1 VREREL
7 KLAAHRSFVVPDLV
21 DDGLGVLAMQ
31 ELPELTLSSTYHD
44 TSDLRLAR
52 NGVTLRYRTGEED
65 GPIWTLKLRVPGRD
79 ATDRDEHE
87 FVGGPDTVPIEAAD
101 LVTAFVRGAPILPVA
116 SLSTRRHRWLLCG
129 QGDVPLAE
137 LDDDDVTVL
146 DGARVVARFRELE
159 IESRGPDASVLRP
172 IAVRLRRA
180 GAVLAEPVPKAV
192 RALGPRASAEPDVA
206 PVRVSPRDP
215 ASVAVRAALAAGV
228 QRVLIH
234 DAPTRREDAEGLH
247 QMRVGV
253 RRLRSDL
260 RTFDALLDTAWATGL
275 REELRWLGD
284 LLGTVRDAD
293 VELERLEAV
302 AGDLLPELEPLRECL
317 ETRREEGRRALLDGL
332 RGERYLQLLD
342 RLVDAARDPM
352 ATPHARGS
360 AQDVLPALLKRPW
373 RRLHARADALGT
385 AGADDEYH
393 QVRIRAKRVRYASEA
408 IGPALDDPDRKR
420 IGAVGVAAAKLQDLL
435 GEMHDASVLRADA
448 ESVLSGNDSPR
459 LAYAVGRLVE
469 RCDSAMSDRRAR
481 YPRAWKQLSRRYRKA
496 T

>member
-1 VREREL
+1 MREREL

-65 GPIWTLKLRVPGRD
+65 GPIWTLKLRVPGHD
-79 ATDRDEHE
+79 ASERDEHA
-87 FVGGPDTVPIEAAD
+87 FAGGPDTVPIEAAD

-129 QGDVPLAE
+129 EDDVALAE

-146 DGARVVARFRELE
+146 DGVRVVARFRELE
-159 IESRGPDASVLRP
+159 IESRGPDAALLRP
-172 IAVRLRRA
+172 IADRLRRA

-206 PVRVSPRDP
+206 AIRVAAGDP
-215 ASVAVRAALAAGV
+215 PTVAIRAALAVGV
-228 QRVLIH
+228 QRVIVH
-234 DAPTRREDAEGLH
+234 DAPTRQGDAEGLH

-260 RTFDALLDTAWATGL
+260 RTFDALLDAAWANGL
-275 REELRWLGD
+275 REELGWLGD

-293 VELERLEAV
+293 VELGRLQDMAPDLRDELGLVIARLES
-302 AGDLLPELEPLRECL
+302 
-317 ETRREEGRRALLDGL
+317 RRDQGRRALLDGL
-332 RGERYLQLLD
+332 RGDRYVQLLD
-342 RLVDAARDPM
+342 RLVDAVRDPM
-352 ATPHARGS
+352 VGERAGS
-360 AQDVLPALLKRPW
+360 RDPDVLPSLLGRPW
-373 RRLHARADALGT
+373 RRLRAPAHGLGRE
-385 AGADDEYH
+385 AGDEAYH
-393 QVRIRAKRVRYASEA
+393 QVRIRAKRLRYASEA
-408 IGPALDDPDRKR
+408 IGPALGRRAAKR
-420 IGAVGVAAAKLQDLL
+420 VAALGGSAAALQDLL
-435 GEMHDASVLRADA
+435 GEMHDATVLRADA
-448 ESVLSGNDSPR
+448 EASLDGDASPR

-469 RCDSAMSDRRAR
+469 RCDRMIARDRKRYPKAWKRLVRRHRRA
-481 YPRAWKQLSRRYRKA
+481 S
-496 T
+496 